1 MTRATNARVAGFT
14 YLFYIGVAFPDMLL
28 ESRAT
33 AGNAIADKLANVAQ
47 HATDLRIGVVLT
59 LLSGLSA
66 LVLGVTLYAITR
78 DEDNDLAMLG
88 LMCRVAEGI
97 TGVVGIPSTLGLL
110 WLATATGPNAP
121 DPSTAQALA
130 AFQLRQT
137 PLVGATLF
145 AVGSML
151 FTRLL
156 LRGRIIPVPLAWLGV
171 IASVLLVVV
180 LPLELAGVLRGAIT
194 QLVWL
199 PMAAFEIPLGF
210 WWLFKGDTTRAR
222 Q

>member
-1 MTRATNARVAGFT
+1 MTRATNARIAGFT

-33 AGNAIADKLANVAQ
+33 AGNTIVEKLASVAQ
-47 HATDLRIGVVLT
+47 HATDLRIAVVLT

-88 LMCRVAEGI
+88 LTCRVAEGI

-121 DPSTAQALA
+121 NVATAQSLA
-130 AFQLRQT
+130 AFLLRQT

-145 AVGSML
+145 AVGSTC
-151 FTRLL
+151 FTWLL
-156 LRGRIIPVPLAWLGV
+156 LRGRMIPMPLAWLGV

-180 LPLELAGVLRGAIT
+180 LPLELAGVLRGAVT

-210 WWLFKGDTTRAR
+210 WWLIKGDTTRAR